1 MKIKQIFRKLDT
13 NLAILITLVLI
24 AIAAT
29 TWKGGWQ
36 LTFLGLTSAGQLVQ
50 KVGLYVMLGLV
61 LGGMAQKLIPSAL
74 IAKWLGHAS
83 GFKGIFIGSYIGI
96 FIPAGP
102 FSFMPIIA
110 SIYKAGAGVGPIIA
124 LYAGRAMLSL
134 QILVVWQI
142 PILGLELPLSRFLAC
157 LFLPPFVGIAGKA
170 VYQLVSRDP
179 KPDGDCCDSPDV
191 TKHDGETDNIE

>member
-1 MKIKQIFRKLDT
+1 MERWVADDVSWIYQRCPAYPKSRAIFYD
-13 NLAILITLVLI
+13 
-24 AIAAT
+24 
-29 TWKGGWQ
+29 GFGSGWNGSEAYSQ
-36 LTFLGLTSAGQLVQ
+36 HHNSQVARAYL
-50 KVGLYVMLGLV
+50 
-61 LGGMAQKLIPSAL
+61 
-74 IAKWLGHAS
+74 

-142 PILGLELPLSRFLAC
+142 PFLGVEIPLSRFLAC
-157 LFLPPFVGIAGKA
+157 LFLPPFVGLAGKV
-170 VYQLVSRDP
+170 VYQLVSKDS
-179 KPDGDCCDSPDV
+179 KPDDDWSDNPDV
-191 TKHDGETDNIE
+191 VEQYCETDNI

>member
-1 MKIKQIFRKLDT
+1 MWIKAIIRKLGI

-24 AIAAT
+24 AIVAT

-36 LTFLGLTSAGQLVQ
+36 LTFLGLTNTGQLIQ
-50 KVGLYVMLGLV
+50 RVGLYFVLGLI

-74 IAKWLGHAS
+74 IAKWLGRAS
-83 GFKGIFIGSYIGI
+83 GIKGIFIGSYIGM

-102 FSFMPIIA
+102 FTFMPIIT

-124 LYAGRAMLSL
+124 LFAGRAMLSL

-142 PILGLELPLSRFLAC
+142 PFLGVELPLSRFLAC
-157 LFLPPFVGIAGKA
+157 LLLPPLVGIAGKA
-170 VYQLVSRDP
+170 VYQLVSKDSKLDAVFRDN
-179 KPDGDCCDSPDV
+179 PDV
-191 TKHDGETDNIE
+191 MERDGETDNI